1 MIKLNPIFIRDIRRA
16 GQLLGNTG
24 NTPLVFLLLIM
35 LFPLALGAEAH
46 TLKSSAG
53 GILIVILAFTILLN
67 IDGLFRQDW
76 RDGTLDMIVMSG
88 RSLGGYALAHMA
100 AHWFRQA
107 LPLVV
112 LGPLIAGSLGVPM
125 AAWPVT
131 ALVLGLASAI
141 FILIG
146 GIANA
151 LMLTARGSAFLL
163 AFISLPLYIPT
174 LIFAASSL
182 QLAYRGLSPQ
192 TPLALLGALFMAAL
206 VLAPV
211 CIDKLLGWQNE

>member
-1 MIKLNPIFIRDIRRA
+1 MIKLNPVFKRDLIYS
-16 GQLLGNTG
+16 GQLLGSAG
-24 NTPLVFLLLIM
+24 NTPLMFVLLIM

-46 TLKSSAG
+46 ALKSSAG
-53 GILIVILAFTILLN
+53 GILILILAFTILLN

-76 RDGTLDMIVMSG
+76 HDGTLDMIIMSG
-88 RSLGGYALAHMA
+88 RSPGGYALAHMA

-112 LGPLIAGSLGVPM
+112 LAPFVAGSLGVPL

-131 ALVLGLASAI
+131 ALVLGLAAAI

-146 GIANA
+146 GVANA
-151 LMLTARGSAFLL
+151 LMLGAQGGAFLL
-163 AFISLPLYIPT
+163 AFVCLPLYIPS

-182 QLAYRGLSPQ
+182 QLTYRGLSPQ
-192 TPLALLGALFMAAL
+192 MPLAMLGALFMAAL

-211 CIDKLLGWQNE
+211 CLDKLLGWKNE